1 MDIENKY
8 ENTCLDIFMNEVDK
22 AINSGNVMS
31 IKNAIK
37 NYGNFIDKSYIDWAN
52 LIVLEI
58 LDEKMEDIAIN
69 EFSCL
74 SLSCSLSCSL
84 SYFSCRPL
92 A

>member
-22 AINSGNVMS
+22 SINTGNIMS

-69 EFSCL
+69 EL
-74 SLSCSLSCSL
+74 SIK
-84 SYFSCRPL
+84 
-92 A
+92 

>member
-22 AINSGNVMS
+22 AINTGNVMS

-58 LDEKMEDIAIN
+58 LDEKIEDIAIN
-69 EFSCL
+69 EL
-74 SLSCSLSCSL
+74 SIK
-84 SYFSCRPL
+84 
-92 A
+92 

>member
-37 NYGNFIDKSYIDWAN
+37 NYGNFIEKSYIDWAN

-69 EFSCL
+69 EL
-74 SLSCSLSCSL
+74 SIK
-84 SYFSCRPL
+84 
-92 A
+92 

>member
-69 EFSCL
+69 EL
-74 SLSCSLSCSL
+74 SIK
-84 SYFSCRPL
+84 
-92 A
+92 

>member
-58 LDEKMEDIAIN
+58 LDEKMEDIAYN
-69 EFSCL
+69 EL
-74 SLSCSLSCSL
+74 SIK
-84 SYFSCRPL
+84 
-92 A
+92 

>member
-22 AINSGNVMS
+22 SINTGNIMS

-58 LDEKMEDIAIN
+58 IEEKMEDIDIN
-69 EFSCL
+69 EL
-74 SLSCSLSCSL
+74 SIK
-84 SYFSCRPL
+84 
-92 A
+92 

>member
-22 AINSGNVMS
+22 AINTGNVMS

-69 EFSCL
+69 EL
-74 SLSCSLSCSL
+74 SIK
-84 SYFSCRPL
+84 
-92 A
+92 

>member
-22 AINSGNVMS
+22 AINTGNVMS

-58 LDEKMEDIAIN
+58 IEEKMEDIAIN
-69 EFSCL
+69 EL
-74 SLSCSLSCSL
+74 SIK
-84 SYFSCRPL
+84 
-92 A
+92 

>member
-58 LDEKMEDIAIN
+58 IEEKMEDIDIN
-69 EFSCL
+69 EL
-74 SLSCSLSCSL
+74 SIK
-84 SYFSCRPL
+84 
-92 A
+92 

>member
-37 NYGNFIDKSYIDWAN
+37 NYGNFIDKSYINWAN

-58 LDEKMEDIAIN
+58 LDEKIEDIAIN
-69 EFSCL
+69 EL
-74 SLSCSLSCSL
+74 SIK
-84 SYFSCRPL
+84 
-92 A
+92 